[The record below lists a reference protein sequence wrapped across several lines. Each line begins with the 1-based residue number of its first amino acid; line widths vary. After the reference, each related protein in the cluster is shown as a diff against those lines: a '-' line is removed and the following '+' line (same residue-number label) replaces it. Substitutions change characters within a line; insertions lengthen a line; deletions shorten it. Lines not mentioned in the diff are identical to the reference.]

1 MILGI
6 DGWAGVGKDTVA
18 DILVKEG
25 FVKIA
30 FADHLRESVVHA
42 TGLSMDLFLDRDTKD
57 KPFNQPYKLSSE
69 VIIKFCNYTGYSSK
83 AQEVIDKYSG
93 IELESPRHTLQFLGT
108 EVGREM
114 LEPMIWINGFKTK
127 IQGYKNVVAPD
138 ARFSN
143 ERECIHELKGLV
155 MWIDRLGVEPSEN
168 HKSGHDK
175 WPREKYDLQIVN
187 TGLFELKRGIRMW
200 WSLKGHKL

>member
-25 FVKIA
+25 FTKIS
-30 FADHLRESVVHA
+30 FADYLRESVVHA
-42 TGLSMDLFLDRDTKD
+42 TGLSMDTFLDRDVKDREFD
-57 KPFNQPYKLSSE
+57 KPYVLNSST
-69 VIIKFCNYTGYSSK
+69 ITSFCYYLGFGAK

-93 IELESPRHTLQFLGT
+93 TELYSPRHILQFLGT

-114 LEPMIWINGFKTK
+114 LDPLIWINGFKTK
-127 IQGYKNVVAPD
+127 IKGLQNVVSPD

-143 ERECIHELKGLV
+143 ERNTIKELGGLI
-155 MWIDRLGVEPSEN
+155 MWIDRPGCEPSEN
-168 HKSGHDK
+168 HKSGRDK
-175 WPREKYDLQIVN
+175 WPKDQYDIQVVN
-187 TGLFELKRGIRMW
+187 EDMFSLKRGIRMW
-200 WSLKGHKL
+200 WTLHGRRL